1 MSIKIV
7 YSDETIKLKS
17 IKVGTPVRRVTAGSF
32 AIGNLGGVDVSVSE
46 SDGSILAYNK
56 VTGNYEVTNLRSDQ
70 NISLVFDSS
79 ANSYSWGFTNNTFTG
94 DLIPDSDEAYDLG
107 SVSYRWKDLHLSGN
121 TINLGS
127 IRLKDSGG
135 DLVVI
140 DSDNNKISLA
150 LSLSTNNT
158 AILSLDSSTGSF
170 VFNDSDIARTDIN
183 EVFHQGVTV
192 VNGATVDSAT
202 ITNLANT
209 QLIGSQ
215 ATITN
220 ITNTQLTGSQ
230 ATLDSADVTTLNT
243 TTGTITNLTNTQL
256 TGSQAS
262 FDSAYTNT
270 FNAVTGT
277 INNLTNTQLTGSQ
290 ATLDS
295 ADITTLNTTTATI
308 TNVNVDSATVTNLAT
323 TQLTASQATFDSAD
337 FGTLRVTGNTV
348 LDGNLTVS
356 GTQTTV
362 NTETINLADNT
373 IVLNSNATGTPS
385 ENAGIE
391 IERGDQANKSF
402 LWHENN
408 QYWTLS
414 GETLETTGKI
424 LFGNVYSSEG
434 DLPNASSYHGMFAHV
449 HGTGK
454 GYFAHGGAWHK
465 LMDMSSTNDSATITN
480 LANTQLT
487 GSQATFD
494 HIQLPNGN
502 STTGITLG
510 ETNEQ
515 IQIFKAT
522 GGNAFIAH
530 NHGDNR
536 SLFIQSNNIDLT
548 TAGGGEYQ
556 ARFFDQGGADF
567 YYHNTKTLSVESG
580 GVNVV
585 GNLDVTGAFTTI
597 TTTGLTEGTNLYY
610 TSARADSDAKNAVSA
625 TGDLNYD
632 PLTGIFSFDVEQVYT
647 KTNFDSDLGAALDGG
662 TGITYDSSTDTISI
676 TNTNVTAGTYGSASL
691 IPVFTVNAQGQLD
704 SAGSVAVAGVS
715 SFSFDSANGNI
726 SIGTADGGTFLT
738 TITLDPYTTSN
749 LTEGSNLY
757 YTTTRADSDFDVR
770 LATKTTTNVAE
781 GTNLYY
787 TTTRADSD
795 FDVRL
800 GTKSTTNV
808 SEGSNL
814 YYTTAR
820 ADSDAKA
827 SLLVN
832 DTGGDGSLTYDSA
845 SGVFTYTGP
854 SASETRAHFSG
865 GTGVTITDGSVA
877 IGQSVGTTDD
887 VTFGK
892 VTQDS
897 ATSKGIQF
905 LPQTS
910 AFSQTAGSLYFDSDH
925 QKGLSVR
932 LNTPENVNPDVN
944 LNIGQEIF
952 IYAFN
957 NTGAAISNGDAVY
970 ISGTYNGTD
979 NDPLIT
985 KARANTS
992 TTGQPTGLAT
1002 MDIPNGAHGWVTR
1015 YGLVRD
1021 VNTAGMTPGNILFL
1035 SPDSAGV
1042 VTETPVT
1049 VDTGYPFHIGR
1060 VITADANTGIIL
1072 VDPQSEHFDDL
1083 RVENKLKTTQLVA
1096 DSASLLN
1103 IQFDTSTFD
1112 SHQPENEGLLY
1123 YDNTHKTLNYND
1135 DITGMVHEIGLQ
1147 NHQRVFNDTGSVI
1160 KKGSPLYFN
1169 GNYTSGAIDVPKVAL
1184 SDASDVN
1191 KYNSQGLAAHDIA
1204 NNSYGHCM
1212 IQGQITEVNTS
1223 GVSAGTQ
1230 FFVSATTAGGITNTP
1245 PAYPNFPMCMGW
1257 VVVSG
1262 DSDTGILMVNRENHS
1277 VNSFRVTEGV
1287 HIGQNLQVDGNLTIL
1302 GSQTT
1307 VGTSNVTQGAPFY
1320 RLNEG
1325 DAIGEA
1331 GTTFTGGG
1339 LDDAFFSG
1347 HFTGTTAQTYYVKI
1361 DGVGTGAGGV
1371 DTFAVAL
1378 GNDSNFTS
1386 PLLTKQVMT
1395 GNKQL
1400 IHSTDNISVEFG
1412 ATTGHDSGD
1421 RWSGTASPVNVDT
1434 GFFTNRNTGTSGVG
1448 YTHMGIFFDVT
1459 DEKWK
1464 LVDEYDSTPTGTIN
1478 TADGSFSLAT
1488 LVASNF
1494 EGNLTGAV
1502 TGNASTA
1509 TALATGQNFSISG
1522 DVTASNVSFD
1532 GTGAV
1537 TLNAAITADTIINAD
1552 IKSDAAIADTKLA
1565 TISTAGKVNNSA
1577 TTATAANT
1585 GSTIIA
1591 RDASGNFAGG
1601 TFTGEVNRDAQTTV
1615 TAGTYGSTT
1624 AIPVLTIDANGFVD
1638 SAGSV
1643 AINTSLVA
1651 DTTPQLGGNL
1661 DLNGNNITGTGNIST
1676 TGSLTITSTD
1686 DGSSAEPEIDLV
1698 RNSASPADGDYLGQ
1712 IKFSG
1717 ENDAD
1722 QNLLYAKI
1730 TGKISDA
1737 TDGTE
1742 DGLIEYAV
1750 KKAGSNTIVS
1760 RLTGSALKLINGTG
1774 LEVAGNIT
1782 VDGTVDG
1789 RDVATDGSKLD
1800 GIEANATADQTASEI
1815 LTAIK
1820 TVDGASSG
1828 LDADLLD
1835 GQEGSHYR
1843 INVYNNS
1850 GTLLN

>member
-79 ANSYSWGFTNNTFTG
+79 ANNYSWGFTNNEFTG

-140 DSDNNKISLA
+140 DSDNNKVSLA

-170 VFNDSDIARTDIN
+170 VFNDSDIARTDIT
-183 EVFHQGVTV
+183 ETFHQGVTV

-295 ADITTLNTTTATI
+295 ADITTLNTTTATV

-530 NHGDNR
+530 NHTDNR

-795 FDVRL
+795 VDVRL
-800 GTKSTTNV
+800 VTKSTTKV

-854 SASETRAHFSG
+854 SASEVRAHLTANKGLSVTAGEFNIDSANVKGMFSG
-865 GTGVTITDGSVA
+865 GTGVTYSNGAIS
-877 IGQSVGTTDD
+877 IGQAVGTTDD

-952 IYAFN
+952 VYAFN

-970 ISGTYNGTD
+970 ISGTYNGVD

-992 TTGQPTGLAT
+992 ATGQPTGLAT

-1083 RVENKLKTTQLVA
+1083 RVENKIKTTQLVA

-1103 IQFDTSTFD
+1103 IQFNTSTFD

-1123 YDNTHKTLNYND
+1123 YDNAHKTLNYND

-1191 KYNSQGLAAHDIA
+1191 KYNLS
-1204 NNSYGHCM
+1204 
-1212 IQGQITEVNTS
+1212 
-1223 GVSAGTQ
+1223 
-1230 FFVSATTAGGITNTP
+1230 
-1245 PAYPNFPMCMGW
+1245 
-1257 VVVSG
+1257 
-1262 DSDTGILMVNRENHS
+1262 
-1277 VNSFRVTEGV
+1277 
-1287 HIGQNLQVDGNLTIL
+1287 
-1302 GSQTT
+1302 
-1307 VGTSNVTQGAPFY
+1307 
-1320 RLNEG
+1320 
-1325 DAIGEA
+1325 
-1331 GTTFTGGG
+1331 
-1339 LDDAFFSG
+1339 
-1347 HFTGTTAQTYYVKI
+1347 
-1361 DGVGTGAGGV
+1361 
-1371 DTFAVAL
+1371 
-1378 GNDSNFTS
+1378 
-1386 PLLTKQVMT
+1386 
-1395 GNKQL
+1395 L
-1400 IHSTDNISVEFG
+1400 IHI
-1412 ATTGHDSGD
+1412 
-1421 RWSGTASPVNVDT
+1421 
-1434 GFFTNRNTGTSGVG
+1434 
-1448 YTHMGIFFDVT
+1448 
-1459 DEKWK
+1459 
-1464 LVDEYDSTPTGTIN
+1464 
-1478 TADGSFSLAT
+1478 
-1488 LVASNF
+1488 
-1494 EGNLTGAV
+1494 
-1502 TGNASTA
+1502 
-1509 TALATGQNFSISG
+1509 
-1522 DVTASNVSFD
+1522 
-1532 GTGAV
+1532 
-1537 TLNAAITADTIINAD
+1537 
-1552 IKSDAAIADTKLA
+1552 
-1565 TISTAGKVNNSA
+1565 
-1577 TTATAANT
+1577 
-1585 GSTIIA
+1585 
-1591 RDASGNFAGG
+1591 
-1601 TFTGEVNRDAQTTV
+1601 
-1615 TAGTYGSTT
+1615 
-1624 AIPVLTIDANGFVD
+1624 
-1638 SAGSV
+1638 
-1643 AINTSLVA
+1643 
-1651 DTTPQLGGNL
+1651 
-1661 DLNGNNITGTGNIST
+1661 
-1676 TGSLTITSTD
+1676 
-1686 DGSSAEPEIDLV
+1686 
-1698 RNSASPADGDYLGQ
+1698 
-1712 IKFSG
+1712 
-1717 ENDAD
+1717 
-1722 QNLLYAKI
+1722 
-1730 TGKISDA
+1730 
-1737 TDGTE
+1737 
-1742 DGLIEYAV
+1742 
-1750 KKAGSNTIVS
+1750 
-1760 RLTGSALKLINGTG
+1760 
-1774 LEVAGNIT
+1774 
-1782 VDGTVDG
+1782 
-1789 RDVATDGSKLD
+1789 
-1800 GIEANATADQTASEI
+1800 
-1815 LTAIK
+1815 
-1820 TVDGASSG
+1820 
-1828 LDADLLD
+1828 
-1835 GQEGSHYR
+1835 
-1843 INVYNNS
+1843 
-1850 GTLLN
+1850 